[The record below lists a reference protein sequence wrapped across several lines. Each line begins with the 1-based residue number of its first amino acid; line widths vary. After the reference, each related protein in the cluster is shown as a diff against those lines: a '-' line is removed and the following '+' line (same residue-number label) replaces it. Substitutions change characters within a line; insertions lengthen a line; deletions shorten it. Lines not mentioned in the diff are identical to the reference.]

1 MHANQD
7 TVLGKIFRVLYLL
20 AFGFGSQSDRKFKCL
35 MGIYSMIW
43 KRQGSNLTFSAKITE
58 IFILLSY
65 NILKKVISQL
75 RAHVQSTLD
84 SRKRDTA

>member
-43 KRQGSNLTFSAKITE
+43 ERLQSGVTFSVKITDL
-58 IFILLSY
+58 FFL
-65 NILKKVISQL
+65 IS
-75 RAHVQSTLD
+75 
-84 SRKRDTA
+84 